1 MTCGT
6 RPEQVRDTYLLLYM
20 IKLLRSSIFAGIAI
34 GTAGF
39 GFLAS
44 CFQSETY
51 GPLVGAVLFSFGLL
65 TVIGY
70 RLCLYT
76 GTAGFIVRNEIGR
89 LFMILLGNII
99 GCLCVGLLARVSPM
113 DIQGAAQNILELR
126 LKTGPLNCGLLG
138 IGCGFIMTT
147 CVEFGRRKQY
157 LPLLLGVPLFIV
169 CGFTHCVAD
178 AFYYLCV
185 PLAFWKAHALQILA
199 VYACI
204 VLGNLVGCNLYRIV
218 LPACWNKDSGSS
230 PE

>member
-1 MTCGT
+1 
-6 RPEQVRDTYLLLYM
+6 M

-44 CFQSETY
+44 GVQTEAY
-51 GPLVGAVLFSFGLL
+51 GSLVGAVLFSFGLL
-65 TVIGY
+65 TVVGY
-70 RLCLYT
+70 KLKLYT
-76 GTAGFIVRNEIGR
+76 GTAGFILKNEAGS
-89 LFMILLGNII
+89 LFLILLGNII
-99 GCLCVGLLARVSPM
+99 GCFLVSMLARITPLAVQ
-113 DIQGAAQNILELR
+113 DAAQNILELR
-126 LKTGPLNCGLLG
+126 LRTGALRCGLLG

-147 CVEFGRRKQY
+147 AVQFARQKQY
-157 LPLLLGVPLFIV
+157 LPLLFGVPLFIV

-185 PLAFWKAHALQILA
+185 PVAFWKANALHILA

-218 LPACWNKDSGSS
+218 LAKDQYPDQRCRLKLWMSMLYR
-230 PE
+230 

>member
-1 MTCGT
+1 
-6 RPEQVRDTYLLLYM
+6 M

-44 CFQSETY
+44 RIQSEVY

-70 RLCLYT
+70 RLKLYT
-76 GTAGFIVRNEIGR
+76 GTAGFIVKGELGQ
-89 LFMILLGNII
+89 LFLILSGNII
-99 GCLCVGLLARVSPM
+99 GCLCMGLLTRVSPM
-113 DIQGAAQNILELR
+113 DIQSAAQNILELR
-126 LKTGPLNCGLLG
+126 IKTGPLRCGLLG

-147 CVEFGRRKQY
+147 CVEFGRKKQF

-185 PLAFWKAHALQILA
+185 PVAFWKAHVLQILI
-199 VYACI
+199 VYISI
-204 VLGNLVGCNLYRIV
+204 VLGNLIGCNLYRIV
-218 LPACWNKDSGSS
+218 LAEDQYS
-230 PE
+230 E